1 MLPQQI
7 AHAVETGRLMVL
19 AGAGISKD
27 APSRLPDW
35 MGFNRSILD
44 AIRGAA
50 LELLPDC
57 GDAIAKLEITSIP
70 VAAFSDAI
78 VRTFAGDSYFPV
90 LRVLE
95 SHAPNRNHE
104 GLAELARRGG
114 LAAIFTTNFD
124 TLIEQA
130 FAAKGVE
137 LRLFV
142 DRSDF
147 TGVRVAPPCALFKL
161 HGSVKQT
168 TTLID
173 TVTQKLRGLPPYVR
187 YALSHLDQRFPLLVI
202 GFSGTDLEFDDDYI
216 PLLDRGRHV
225 TWVVNPGRPASAHV
239 RAKLDEI
246 GGTIIEAALP
256 QVFAEV
262 GIVQAEPPE
271 MEADEDADAA
281 IRKVIDAWVR
291 LEHIGPLTCAAVCA
305 ELLHAIGE
313 DTAAR
318 SIAAKLDAMLREAKE
333 LPLTAAKVLRV
344 LGSLALDAGDTDG
357 AIFWYQREYD
367 FHDSLYA
374 LATPGAPAS
383 ASSERIHNQAATLVN
398 LGVALRQKK
407 ELESARAMF
416 ERARAGA
423 IEIAS
428 PYLLARIEFN
438 LAEIADDA
446 GADSDVVLAHARN
459 SARHAREAGHAA
471 AVTEAHLLAARTL
484 LPLGEYHAAEQELD
498 EARAVMNL
506 NSDRVYQIEITR
518 CRAELAARRGED
530 AEALAEFQNAYGLC
544 GERERARKAVIS
556 SAAFSLAH
564 SAQARP
570 WLASL
575 LDGKLE
581 VWPER
586 PLFFAQKAR
595 GARPDIRQAL
605 IVSEHRQDA
614 TARVHLLVL
623 LLREDAIYQRP
634 RRMRDVALALLNA
647 SQNSGDLF
655 AWDAWNGL
663 GIAADQLGE
672 FDEAVD
678 AYRHAI
684 AAAPAPRDRA
694 LTTLNLALIVSR
706 NGTAA
711 EAEALFIEA
720 QKELETG
727 PAGDRTRLYLNWA
740 RHRLRTDQEG
750 ALELARKGR
759 ESAANVDH
767 PGAVFAADQLI
778 EEIEGAS
785 SAPPAE
791 DSASDLG
798 NAGLELLEDG
808 KVQEARRLI
817 EKAMALYEVDG
828 DELGVSRCLNNLAD
842 CASAEG
848 KIEDAI
854 GLATRALE
862 IRHRLGDVAGEALT
876 RATLAWWLIET
887 KKAEEALD
895 HARRARLLLQGEPI
909 SRVTAMAEA
918 AFGVALGLLGHGIE
932 ARASAKHAMTL
943 IAASDDPSLRGLVA
957 LLLPL
962 AQDPPA
968 EKAGDP
974 ARPPSAI
981 EAMLRESERLK
992 RISQF
997 DSALDLL
1004 SEAAARP
1011 DATPEDLGRIAGDR
1025 ANVLQDAGRDLEAA
1039 DQYRIAAD
1047 LLRAIGNV
1055 QLAQMAITQGAVSLR
1070 RAGEIGRSEQWLR
1083 DVLAEPALEPIA
1095 SQARLALAKSVA
1107 LPFLTREEAFDATD
1121 PRCAEALKLVGDA
1134 LTANPNDGHA
1144 LLTSA
1149 QFNILQNRTVDA
1161 ELELEQARTAFL
1173 RINSPHVELVEV
1185 QLAQLRG
1192 EGVEDAP

>member
-7 AHAVETGRLMVL
+7 ARAAETGRLMVL

-44 AIRGAA
+44 AIRGTA

-57 GDAIAKLEITSIP
+57 GDAIAKLDIASIP

-78 VRTFAGDSYFPV
+78 VGTFAGDSYFPV

-104 GLAELARRGG
+104 ALAELARRRG

-130 FAAKGVE
+130 FAARGIE

-147 TGVRVAPPCALFKL
+147 TGIRVAPPCALFKL
-161 HGSVKQT
+161 HGSVRQT

-173 TVTQKLRGLPPYVR
+173 TVTQKLRGLPSYVR
-187 YALSHLDQRFPLLVI
+187 HALANLDPAFPLLVI

-216 PLLDRGRHV
+216 PLLGHGRHV

-239 RAKLDEI
+239 RAKVEEI

-262 GIVQAEPPE
+262 GIVQPEPPE

-281 IRKVIDAWVR
+281 IRGVIDAWVR

-333 LPLTAAKVLRV
+333 LPLTAGKVFRV
-344 LGSLALDAGDTDG
+344 LGSLAVDGGDTDG
-357 AIFWYQREYD
+357 AIFWWQREYGFYD
-367 FHDSLYA
+367 ALYA
-374 LATPGAPAS
+374 LATPGMTAA
-383 ASSERIHNQAATLVN
+383 ASSERTHNQAAALVN

-407 ELESARAMF
+407 ELEPARQMLD
-416 ERARAGA
+416 RARAGA

-428 PYLLARIEFN
+428 PYLLARIELN
-438 LAEIADDA
+438 LGVIADDA

-459 SARHAREAGHAA
+459 SARHAADAGHALA
-471 AVTEAHLLAARTL
+471 LTEAHLLAARML

-498 EARAVMNL
+498 AARAVVEL
-506 NSDRVYQIEITR
+506 NSDRAYRIEIAR
-518 CRAELAARRGED
+518 CRAELAARRGAE
-530 AEALAEFQNAYGLC
+530 AEALAEFQRAYGLC

-556 SAAFSLAH
+556 SAALSLAH
-564 SAQARP
+564 FAQARP
-570 WLASL
+570 WLASVL
-575 LDGKLE
+575 DAELDG
-581 VWPER
+581 WPEQ
-586 PLFFAQKAR
+586 PLFLAEQPR
-595 GARPDIRQAL
+595 GVRPDIRQAL
-605 IVSEHRQDA
+605 MVAEYRQDA
-614 TARVHLLVL
+614 TTRAHLLVL
-623 LLREDAIYQRP
+623 LLREDAVYQRP
-634 RRMRDVALALLNA
+634 RRMRDVASALLDA
-647 SQNSGDLF
+647 SQKSGGLF

-663 GIAADQLGE
+663 GIAGDQLGE
-672 FDEAVD
+672 LDEAME

-706 NGTAA
+706 QGTAG
-711 EAEALFIEA
+711 EAEALFLDA
-720 QKELETG
+720 QKELESG
-727 PAGDRTRLYLNWA
+727 PAGDRTRLYMNWA

-759 ESAANVDH
+759 EAAATVDH
-767 PGAVFAADQLI
+767 PGARIAADLLI
-778 EEIEGAS
+778 EEIEGAP

-791 DSASDLG
+791 DSAPDLG
-798 NAGLELLEDG
+798 DAGLKLLEDG
-808 KVQEARRLI
+808 KTQEARPLI
-817 EKAMALYEVDG
+817 EKAMALYQADG

-842 CASAEG
+842 CASAERR
-848 KIEDAI
+848 IPEAI
-854 GLATRALE
+854 GLSTRALE

-887 KKAEEALD
+887 GEAEAALD
-895 HARRARLLLQGEPI
+895 HARRARLLLQGRRV
-909 SRVTAMAEA
+909 SRVTAMAEG
-918 AFGVALGLLGHGIE
+918 AFAVALGLVGRGIE
-932 ARASAKHAMTL
+932 ARTSAKRAMTL
-943 IAASDDPSLRGLVA
+943 IAASDDPSLRGLEK
-957 LLLPL
+957 LLQPL
-962 AQDPPA
+962 AEDPPA
-968 EKAGDP
+968 EKAGHP
-974 ARPPSAI
+974 AGPPSAI
-981 EAMLRESERLK
+981 GAMILEAERLK
-992 RISQF
+992 RIGEL
-997 DSALDLL
+997 DRALDLL
-1004 SEAAARP
+1004 SDAAARP
-1011 DATPEDLGRIAGDR
+1011 DATCEDLGMIAGDR
-1025 ANVLQDAGRDLEAA
+1025 ANVLQNAGRDLEAA
-1039 DQYRIAAD
+1039 DQYRSAAD
-1047 LLRAIGNV
+1047 LLRASGNV
-1055 QLAQMAITQGAVSLR
+1055 QLAQMAIVQGAVSLR
-1070 RAGEIGRSEQWLR
+1070 RAGEIARSEQWLR
-1083 DVLAEPALEPIA
+1083 DVLAEPALQAIA

-1107 LPFLTREEAFDATD
+1107 LPFLTGEEAFDSAD
-1121 PRCAEALKLVGDA
+1121 PRCAEALGLIRDA
-1134 LTANPNDGHA
+1134 LAADRTDGHA

-1149 QFNILQNRTVDA
+1149 QFNILQNRTREA

-1173 RINSPHVELVEV
+1173 RINSPHVEAVEA

-1192 EGVEDAP
+1192 ETE